1 MKKIIKEIFTGV
13 NGVLSS
19 KRVVTMIAVFLMTLA
34 FLLDLFI
41 DLSVPQF
48 MYEAIMYIVIAGVGF
63 TGAEQFARGKT
74 GVTGASQ
81 TGGDETNA

>member
-19 KRVVTMIAVFLMTLA
+19 KRVVTVICVVLMTLA

-63 TGAEQFARGKT
+63 TGAEQFAKGKT
-74 GVTGASQ
+74 GVTGASV
-81 TGGDETNA
+81 TGGESND

>member
-19 KRVVTMIAVFLMTLA
+19 KRVVTMICVVLMILA

-63 TGAEQFARGKT
+63 TGAEQFAKGKT
-74 GVTGASQ
+74 GVTGASV
-81 TGGDETNA
+81 TGGESND

>member
-1 MKKIIKEIFTGV
+1 MSTIKEIFTGV

-19 KRVVTMIAVFLMTLA
+19 KRVVTFICVVLMTIG
-34 FLLDLFI
+34 FVLDLFL

-48 MYEAIMYIVIAGVGF
+48 MYEAIMYVVIAGVGF
-63 TGAEQFARGKT
+63 TGAEQFAKGKT

-81 TGGDETNA
+81 TGGDIAE

>member
-1 MKKIIKEIFTGV
+1 MSTIKEIFTGV

-19 KRVVTMIAVFLMTLA
+19 KRVVTFICVVLMTIG
-34 FLLDLFI
+34 FVLDLFL

-48 MYEAIMYIVIAGVGF
+48 MYEAIMYVVIAGVGF
-63 TGAEQFARGKT
+63 TGAEQFAKGKT

-81 TGGDETNA
+81 TGGEPTE

>member
-1 MKKIIKEIFTGV
+1 MSAIKEIFTGV

-19 KRVVTMIAVFLMTLA
+19 KRVVTLICVVLMTLG
-34 FLLDLFI
+34 FVLDLFL

-48 MYEAIMYIVIAGVGF
+48 MYEAIMYVVIAGVGF
-63 TGAEQFARGKT
+63 TGAEQFAKGKT

-81 TGGDETNA
+81 TGGDTAE